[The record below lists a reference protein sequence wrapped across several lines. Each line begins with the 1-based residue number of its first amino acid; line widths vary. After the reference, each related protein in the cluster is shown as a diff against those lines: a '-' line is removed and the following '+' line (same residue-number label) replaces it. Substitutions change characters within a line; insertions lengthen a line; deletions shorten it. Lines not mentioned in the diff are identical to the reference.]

1 MSLSNKLENAYL
13 SILRYVI
20 LAVATLSLIVVVIA
34 AGMMA
39 KAAFSSPPKAP
50 EKIKFEDRVKDL
62 NKGFTVDDFKKDDLS
77 KTEKKADDESDE
89 STKAPVKPKDD
100 AFATSI
106 KTNISKIAD
115 NFVTYER
122 TVNNLDLNKERL
134 QALLLSIPVT
144 TGVRREKPV
153 MTFYFE
159 TLNTLSGDLAR
170 QAPGIAK
177 LPVEKRIIS
186 DKLLDWHSKQVK
198 KAVEAVDEANA
209 QLNIEFQ
216 KKQEAYLEKK
226 TRIFTYACVAGGAFG
241 LFLAIIM
248 LSIMVKIERNLRPLQ
263 QMVSNGRQTDS
274 LGS

>member
-20 LAVATLSLIVVVIA
+20 LAVASLSLIVVVIA
-34 AGMMA
+34 AGMMLR
-39 KAAFSSPPKAP
+39 AALSSPPKAP
-50 EKIKFEDRVKDL
+50 EKIKFEERAKDL
-62 NKGFTVDDFKKDDLS
+62 KKGFTVDDFKKDDLP
-77 KTEKKADDESDE
+77 KTEKKVEDESDE

-100 AFATSI
+100 AATSV
-106 KTNISKIAD
+106 KANISKIAD
-115 NFVTYER
+115 NFITYER

-134 QALLLSIPVT
+134 QALLLSIPVN

-170 QAPGIAK
+170 QAPEIAK
-177 LPVEKRIIS
+177 LPVEKRVIS
-186 DKLLDWHSKQVK
+186 DKLLDWHSNQVK

-241 LFLAIIM
+241 LFLVIIM

-263 QMVSNGRQTDS
+263 QMVGNGRQTDS
-274 LGS
+274 SGS